1 MVNGSLYLVG
11 FVGVQYLEKERLSE
25 KITGWMDL
33 VEVLARLELQH
44 LQTDYD
50 GLQKSFHQEWD
61 FIQRVTPNIGEAFCL
76 VDQALEKSF
85 LPALFQGSM
94 VGVLTQGINLLT
106 VDQAQLTIPKPTL
119 SV

>member
-1 MVNGSLYLVG
+1 MVNRSLYLVG

-50 GLQKSFHQEWD
+50 GLQKSFHQEWA
-61 FIQRVTPNIGEAFCL
+61 FIQRVTPNMGRRSAWLIRPWKNPSSQPFSKDPWSE
-76 VDQALEKSF
+76 S
-85 LPALFQGSM
+85 
-94 VGVLTQGINLLT
+94 
-106 VDQAQLTIPKPTL
+106 
-119 SV
+119 